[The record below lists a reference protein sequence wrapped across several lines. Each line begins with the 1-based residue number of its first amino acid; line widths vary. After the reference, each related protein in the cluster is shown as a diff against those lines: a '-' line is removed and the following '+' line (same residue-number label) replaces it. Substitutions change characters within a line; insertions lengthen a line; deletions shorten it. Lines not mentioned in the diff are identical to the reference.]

1 MNRIRP
7 VIDELIGIEDSDSLM
22 SEVLGILQDTAV
34 IPDIGKIYTFQYR
47 PKTPNLQ
54 YDANPVVAVTDLFRW
69 GFRGINFHHQE
80 YRNYTWEELGTQVY
94 IVQRDELDDLLS
106 LDYGKF
112 MLNK

>member
-1 MNRIRP
+1 
-7 VIDELIGIEDSDSLM
+7 
-22 SEVLGILQDTAV
+22 
-34 IPDIGKIYTFQYR
+34 
-47 PKTPNLQ
+47 
-54 YDANPVVAVTDLFRW
+54 VAVTELFPW